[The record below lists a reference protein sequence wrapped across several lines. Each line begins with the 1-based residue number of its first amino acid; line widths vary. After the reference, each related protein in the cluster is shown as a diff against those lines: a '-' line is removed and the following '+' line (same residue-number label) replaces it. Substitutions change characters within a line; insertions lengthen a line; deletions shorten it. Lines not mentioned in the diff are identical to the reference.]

1 MATVLNIM
9 PYDEASQIP
18 GLSGNSSYFSDYTP
32 SLLSG
37 VALTTMGL
45 MNKVT
50 IYHNPR
56 CSKSRQTLELLKER
70 DIDPEIILYL
80 ETAPSSSELTT
91 LVSLLGMTPR
101 ELLRTSELEY
111 KEMRLDDTDLSDAD
125 IIKAM
130 VDAPI
135 LIQRPIVVCGDR
147 ASLGRPPEQ
156 VLDIISI

>member
-18 GLSGNSSYFSDYTP
+18 GLSGNSYYFSDYTP
-32 SLLSG
+32 SLLSRI
-37 VALTTMGL
+37 ALTTMVL

-101 ELLRTSELEY
+101 ELLRTSEPEY

-125 IIKAM
+125 IVKAM

-135 LIQRPIVVCGDR
+135 LMQRPIVVCGDR

>member
-1 MATVLNIM
+1 
-9 PYDEASQIP
+9 
-18 GLSGNSSYFSDYTP
+18 
-32 SLLSG
+32 
-37 VALTTMGL
+37 

-101 ELLRTSELEY
+101 ELLRTSEPEY

-135 LIQRPIVVCGDR
+135 LMQRPIVVCGDR